1 MLPALSVAWS
11 PNAPDVSAGV
21 IEEARARQW
30 RRRIFGA
37 AIVAAAGTAAAVL
50 LALLGPGGSGPVA
63 QSIETPPTV
72 ASATVLARQPYMGM
86 SCTSPQ
92 GLVCN
97 RIGVAIWLRTRAVTV
112 TATFD
117 GKSLALDSRKWSDA
131 PVNGKHKF
139 LAGFLQPG
147 PFLNSGPFKALIA
160 GMGRNGWQAPITHVH
175 LVIDYGTGHNV
186 QTSTSVI
193 GFGGWG

>member
-1 MLPALSVAWS
+1 MLPALSVGWS
-11 PNAPDVSAGV
+11 PNAPDVAAGV
-21 IEEARARQW
+21 IDDARARQW
-30 RRRIFGA
+30 RRRLLSA
-37 AIVAAAGTAAAVL
+37 AIVAAAGTAL
-50 LALLGPGGSGPVA
+50 LVALLGPGGSGPVA
-63 QSIETPPTV
+63 RSIETPPTV

-86 SCTSPQ
+86 ACASPQ
-92 GLVCN
+92 ALACNGIGL
-97 RIGVAIWLRTRAVTV
+97 AIWLRTRAVTV

-131 PVNGKHKF
+131 PVNGEHKF

-147 PFLNSGPFKALIA
+147 SFLNSGPFKALIA

-175 LVIDYGTGHNV
+175 LVIDYGTGHKV
-186 QTSTSVI
+186 QTNASVT